1 MKELIFIVTAL
12 DFSKRTRL
20 SKSFTQQVLGKP
32 LLYYNLQTAKEFS
45 PSKIFLVLDKKS
57 EALKEIIKN
66 EIFFLIVEK
75 WEQIFREIL
84 KDNAISNTIEEKEFI
99 LLRGEFPLIAF
110 STLRSLIK
118 EHYKK
123 KNSLTFLTSSTDEK
137 KIGVLILNGKILSS
151 IGKIEFKKSSFKTF
165 VNSLASFLL
174 KEGERIGKFFSKN
187 EDELISAGKTE
198 NFPKIIEVLRLSKI
212 EEITSKGVKVLAPLT
227 TWIDQ
232 DVKIGKETTIY
243 PFTLI
248 EGKTVIGK
256 RCVIYPFSHIK
267 DCEISD
273 NVNILTSSFLEGA
286 KVMKGASV
294 GPYSR
299 IRPGTLI
306 ESRARIGNFV
316 EVKNTIVGKRSK
328 ALHLTYLGDAKI
340 GSDVNVGAG
349 TITCNFDGKNKNVTV
364 IESGSFIGSGTE
376 LVAPVKV
383 GKKSY
388 IGAGSTITKDVPPY
402 ALGIARERQTNIE
415 KWVKRRKK

>member
-1 MKELIFIVTAL
+1 MKELIFIVTAI
-12 DFSKRTRL
+12 DFNRRTRL
-20 SKSFTQQVLGKP
+20 AKSFTQQVLGKP

-45 PSKIFLVLDKKS
+45 PSKIFLLLDRRG
-57 EALKEIIKN
+57 EPLKEIIKN
-66 EIFFLIVEK
+66 EISFLIVEK
-75 WEQIFREIL
+75 WEQIFKEVF
-84 KDNAISNTIEEKEFI
+84 KDKTVSSAIEEKEFI
-99 LLRGEFPLIAF
+99 LLMGEFPLITF
-110 STLRSLIK
+110 STLRSLIN
-118 EHYKK
+118 EHYRK
-123 KNSLTFLTSSTDEK
+123 KNSLTFLTSSKDER
-137 KIGVLILNGKILSS
+137 KIGALIFNGKILSS
-151 IGKIEFKKSSFKTF
+151 IDKIEFEKGSFKKF
-165 VNSLASFLL
+165 IDSLASFLL
-174 KEGERIGKFFSKN
+174 KEGKRVGKVLPQS

-198 NFPKIIEVLRLSKI
+198 EFSKIIEVFRLRKI
-212 EEITSKGVKVLAPLT
+212 KEIKGNGVKVLDPVT

-232 DVKIGKETTIY
+232 DVKIGKETIIY

-256 RCVIYPFSHIK
+256 RCVIYPFSHIR

-349 TITCNFDGKNKNVTV
+349 TITCNFDGKNKNVTI

-402 ALGIARERQTNIE
+402 ALGIAREKQTNIE

>member
-1 MKELIFIVTAL
+1 MKELIFIVTVI
-12 DFSKRTRL
+12 DFGKRTGL
-20 SKSFTQQVLGKP
+20 AKSFTQQVLGKP
-32 LLYYNLQTAKEFS
+32 LLYYNLQIAKEFS
-45 PSKIFLVLDKKS
+45 PSKIFLVLDRKS
-57 EALKEIIKN
+57 ESLKEIIKN
-66 EIFFLIVEK
+66 EIFILIVEK
-75 WEQIFREIL
+75 WEQIFKEVF
-84 KDNAISNTIEEKEFI
+84 KTFSNAIEEKEFI
-99 LLRGEFPLIAF
+99 LLRGEFPLITF

-118 EHYKK
+118 EHYRK
-123 KNSLTFLTSSTDEK
+123 KNSLTLLTSSTDDR
-137 KIGVLILNGKILSS
+137 KIGALIFNGKILSS
-151 IGKIEFKKSSFKTF
+151 IDKIEFKKGGLKTF
-165 VNSLASFLL
+165 IDSLSSFLL
-174 KEGERIGKFFSKN
+174 KEGERVEEVLPQS

-198 NFPKIIEVLRLSKI
+198 EFSKIIEVLRLRKI
-212 EEITSKGVKVLAPLT
+212 EEIKGKGVKVLDPLT

-232 DVKIGKETTIY
+232 DVKIGKETIIY

-256 RCVIYPFSHIK
+256 RCVIYPFSHIR

-349 TITCNFDGKNKNVTV
+349 TITCNFDGKNKNVTI